1 MTLLEAIGAIVSGL
15 GLLLGSGGLAKISI
29 AWLAA
34 RRERAREEAAA
45 DKDVAKLAFEFA
57 GSAREDTARHVTDWG
72 ECERRCGRL
81 EGELATARA
90 EAAALRAR
98 VAELEREVGL
108 MRSAIDALLEGRDPS
123 PRLLSAVTG
132 GRIPRGRP

>member
-1 MTLLEAIGAIVSGL
+1 MTLLEASVTILTGIL
-15 GLLLGSGGLAKISI
+15 TLLGGGAAVRWID
-29 AWLAA
+29 A
-34 RRERAREEAAA
+34 RRTITVRAL
-45 DKDVAKLAFEFA
+45 DMVDH
-57 GSAREDTARHVTDWG
+57 GREDTARHVTDWG

-81 EGELATARA
+81 EGQLATALA
-90 EAAALRAR
+90 ESDALRAR